1 MLNFVSNFLFMEFS
15 ANQIA
20 EFLKGDIEGNGNVLV
35 SDFSKIEEGKPGTL
49 TFLSNPKYEPYLYT
63 TRSSVILVSKTLVLK
78 EPVNATLIR
87 VNDPYQSLAQLLT
100 LYNNS
105 TPQKVGVDPNTH
117 IASSAVVGE
126 NVYIGAFTV
135 VGSKSS
141 IGTGAKLY
149 ANCNIGDNVSIGK
162 ETVIYP
168 GVTIYDGC
176 KIGDYCVIHA
186 GAVIGSDGF
195 GFAPQSGDY
204 AKIPQIGNVII
215 EDHVEIGANTTIDRA
230 TMGSTIIRKGVKLDN
245 LIQVAHNV
253 EIDENTVMA
262 AQVGIAGST
271 KIGRNCMVG
280 GQVGFAGHITVADGV
295 KIGAQ
300 AGVANAIKKPE
311 TILLGSPAIDIS
323 NYRKSYAVFK
333 GLPEINKTIY
343 RLENEIKE
351 LKKLIDKKD

>member
-1 MLNFVSNFLFMEFS
+1 MEFS
-15 ANQIA
+15 AKQIA
-20 EFLKGDIEGNGNVLV
+20 EFLKGEIEGNENVLV
-35 SDFSKIEEGKPGTL
+35 SDFSKIEEGKTGTL
-49 TFLSNPKYEPYLYT
+49 TFLSNPKYEPYLYKT
-63 TRSSVILVSKTLVLK
+63 GASVVLVSKTLVLK
-78 EPVNATLIR
+78 ELVNTTLIR
-87 VNDPYQSLAQLLT
+87 VNDPYQSLAQLLS
-100 LYNNS
+100 LYNNAL
-105 TPQKVGVDPNTH
+105 PQKKGIDSNTH
-117 IASSAVVGE
+117 IAPSATLGE
-126 NVYIGAFTV
+126 NIYIGAFTV
-135 VGSKSS
+135 VGEKSTIS
-141 IGTGAKLY
+141 SGAKIY
-149 ANCNIGDNVSIGK
+149 SNCNIGDNVSIGK
-162 ETVIYP
+162 DTVIYP

-176 KIGDYCVIHA
+176 KVGDKCVIHA

-215 EDHVEIGANTTIDRA
+215 EDYVEIGANTTIDRA

-271 KIGRNCMVG
+271 KIGRNCMIG

-300 AGVANAIKKPE
+300 AGVANAIKNPDS
-311 TILLGSPAIDIS
+311 ILLGSPAIEIG